1 MMALYRGV
9 IPLYFDSSKSLP
21 GEMTADVIAVLK
33 ESGLLQNGDQVI
45 LTYGDRMETVG
56 ATNACKIVTIV

>member
-1 MMALYRGV
+1 
-9 IPLYFDSSKSLP
+9 
-21 GEMTADVIAVLK
+21 MTSDVIAVLK